1 MSNYRRLHNPSPPPI
16 RRWETLLIGAGLI
29 ALAIAPI
36 AVVIIGMAKM
46 PACPWIGG

>member
-1 MSNYRRLHNPSPPPI
+1 MSNYRRLHPSPPPI
-16 RRWETLLIGAGLI
+16 RRWETILIGAGLI

-36 AVVIIGMAKM
+36 LVVVVGMATM